1 MPQRSPRGQF
11 LLVQSIDAGDGEE
24 EAGGRGRWMKRGRG
38 GRCVGGVE
46 VEGEGEGEGEVD
58 DSFLIT
64 GTAGS
69 P

>member
-11 LLVQSIDAGDGEE
+11 LLVQSIDSGDGEE
-24 EAGGRGRWMKRGRG
+24 EGGQWEGDEEGKG

-46 VEGEGEGEGEVD
+46 EDGEGEVD